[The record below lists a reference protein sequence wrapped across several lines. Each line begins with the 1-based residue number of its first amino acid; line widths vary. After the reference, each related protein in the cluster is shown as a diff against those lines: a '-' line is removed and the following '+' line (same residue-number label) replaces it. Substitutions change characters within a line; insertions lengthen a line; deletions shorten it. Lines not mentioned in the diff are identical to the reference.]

1 MNIAQKHSKL
11 PPTPRL
17 RRAGKGRRKILVF
30 VLLSAFSLQLS
41 AFLISCAH
49 LEKYS
54 PGKGR
59 FSAVSIGDLKGLSK
73 VDIVKKFGQPLAT
86 SKSDV
91 SEAWYYAQPSE
102 LWIWFDKNK
111 VERWEVK

>member
-1 MNIAQKHSKL
+1 MN
-11 PPTPRL
+11 TPK
-17 RRAGKGRRKILVF
+17 AI
-30 VLLSAFSLQLS
+30 LLSIAYCLLFTSLVG
-41 AFLISCAH
+41 CAH
-49 LEKYS
+49 LEKY
-54 PGKGR
+54 PPNKGGL
-59 FSAVSIGDLKGLSK
+59 STVSVGDLKGLSK

-91 SEAWYYAQPSE
+91 SEAWYYAQPGE

>member
-1 MNIAQKHSKL
+1 MNIARSSKL
-11 PPTPRL
+11 EARRL
-17 RRAGKGRRKILVF
+17 KV
-30 VLLSAFSLQLS
+30 VLLSTFYLLLSTSL
-41 AFLISCAH
+41 IGCAH

-54 PGKGR
+54 PSKGGL
-59 FSAVSIGDLKGLSK
+59 SAVSVGDLKGLSK

-91 SEAWYYAQPSE
+91 SETWYYAQPSE
-102 LWIWFDKNK
+102 FWIWFDKNK